1 MTLIQRRQLIAL
13 AALFILAILVSYR
26 IDNHTDWLSV
36 SLQLIDMNSQV
47 STRLSDVNPAVRLHI
62 NISDMIKIKLLF

>member
-13 AALFILAILVSYR
+13 AALFILAISVSYR

>member
-13 AALFILAILVSYR
+13 AALFILAIQVSYR

-62 NISDMIKIKLLF
+62 NISDIIKIKLLF

>member
-1 MTLIQRRQLIAL
+1 MTFIQRRQLIAL
-13 AALFILAILVSYR
+13 AALFILAIAVSYR

-36 SLQLIDMNSQV
+36 SLQLIDMGSQV

-62 NISDMIKIKLLF
+62 DISDMVKIKLLF

>member
-13 AALFILAILVSYR
+13 AALFILAMAVSYR

-36 SLQLIDMNSQV
+36 SLQLIDMSSQV
-47 STRLSDVNPAVRLHI
+47 STRLSDVTPAVSLHI
-62 NISDMIKIKLLF
+62 GISDMLNIKLLL

>member
-13 AALFILAILVSYR
+13 AALFILAMAVSYR

-36 SLQLIDMNSQV
+36 SLQLMDMSSLV
-47 STRLSDVNPAVRLHI
+47 SARLSDVTPAVSLHI
-62 NISDMIKIKLLF
+62 GIIDMLNIKLLL

>member
-13 AALFILAILVSYR
+13 AALFLLAMAVSYR

-36 SLQLIDMNSQV
+36 SLQLIDMSSQV
-47 STRLSDVNPAVRLHI
+47 STRLSDVTPAVSLHI
-62 NISDMIKIKLLF
+62 GISDMLNIKLLL

>member
-1 MTLIQRRQLIAL
+1 MTFIQRRQFIAL
-13 AALFILAILVSYR
+13 AALFILAIAVSYR

-36 SLQLIDMNSQV
+36 SLQLIDMGNQV

-62 NISDMIKIKLLF
+62 DISDMVKIKLLF